1 MDWEVYD
8 VLICHTSATK
18 LITNSV
24 VARLEATGVRCWIAP
39 RDILPGLVWAA
50 AITEGIRSVK
60 LMVVVFSE
68 HVGTSEPCLR
78 EVDQALSR
86 GLSII
91 TFRIDGRKPT
101 NAIEFDLKAKH

>member
-1 MDWEVYD
+1 M
-8 VLICHTSATK
+8 
-18 LITNSV
+18 
-24 VARLEATGVRCWIAP
+24 R
-39 RDILPGLVWAA
+39 
-50 AITEGIRSVK
+50 